1 MFFYFLGIIFIIFL
15 DIIFF
20 KFFKKNLIS
29 DNLGLS
35 FLLFT
40 ILILLIYSYNDL
52 DIFLLIIISIN
63 YLLLVLLH
71 YLIFTGIKKTSPSL
85 FIIHQLK
92 RGINDKTELKK
103 LFLKNNFFEK
113 RLNENLKQNLILIK
127 NKKFFLSTKA
137 NRLLKIFKFLQTI
150 LKIQ

>member
-1 MFFYFLGIIFIIFL
+1 M
-15 DIIFF
+15 
-20 KFFKKNLIS
+20 
-29 DNLGLS
+29 
-35 FLLFT
+35 
-40 ILILLIYSYNDL
+40 
-52 DIFLLIIISIN
+52 LIIISIN

-71 YLIFTGIKKTSPSL
+71 YLIFTGIKKTSPTL

-113 RLNENLKQNLILIK
+113 RLKENLKQNLIFIK
-127 NKKFFLSTKA
+127 NKNFFLSTKA
-137 NRLLKIFKFLQTI
+137 IRLLKIFKFLQTI

>member
-40 ILILLIYSYNDL
+40 ILILLIYPYNDL